1 MTTIYKVSCASINK
15 DGCEEEYFTDLENAR
30 NRVTQLLNR
39 DLDKELQNRKDIA
52 LKTIKRDTVTAPL
65 RIDSR
70 LLGRV
75 KRTDIVTALSRWFRL
90 ESIATK
96 D

>member
-96 D
+96 Y

>member
-1 MTTIYKVSCASINK
+1 MATIYKVSCSCTDNH
-15 DGCEEEYFTDLENAR
+15 GREEEYFMDLVNAE

-39 DLDKELQNRKDIA
+39 DLNKTLQNRKDIA
-52 LKTIKRDTVTAPL
+52 LKSIQRDTVKTPL

-70 LLGRV
+70 LMGRV
-75 KRTDIVTALSRWFRL
+75 KRTDIVVALGRWFSM
-90 ESIATK
+90 ETIVTK

>member
-1 MTTIYKVSCASINK
+1 MATIYKVSCSSVDNH
-15 DGCEEEYFTDLENAR
+15 GCEEEYFTSRENAE

-39 DLDKELQNRKDIA
+39 DLDKTLQNRKDIA
-52 LKTIKRDTVTAPL
+52 LKSIQREEVTAPL

-70 LLGRV
+70 LTGRV
-75 KRTDIVTALSRWFRL
+75 KRTDIVTALGRWFRL
-90 ESIATK
+90 ETIVTK